1 MNVILLKIDTFLIE
15 RFLKMWR
22 KNCVYF
28 EDVHLIVVGHIEIY
42 TSQYSF
48 VYSKSEKYLEHF
60 LNIIL
65 RFENQNN
72 LDSFRENL

>member
-48 VYSKSEKYLEHF
+48 VYSKSLKYLALFFKYDTEF
-60 LNIIL
+60 QKT
-65 RFENQNN
+65 E
-72 LDSFRENL
+72 